1 MVTVANPIYDVVF
14 KYLME
19 DLRVARTILSAL
31 LQREVLDVKV
41 RPHEYSNQQRDSL
54 SVFRID
60 FGATVRN
67 DDGSTQLILIE
78 LQKTWLETETLR
90 FRQYLGTQYA
100 SPQNILSDSEE
111 GYALP
116 TVAVYLLGHR
126 VGQIEEP
133 VLYVRHQGYDY
144 QGNMVTQGLPDP
156 FVDSLTH
163 DSIIVQI
170 PLLAGRVNGRLYH
183 VLSIFD
189 QTRKDSQ
196 SGQVLC
202 LEDGAYHG
210 DQEMEYIVHRLQAAA
225 ANSEMRREMMVEDEY
240 FSIIE
245 KRDTTIMLKDRVIA
259 EKIVEIEQKDAQLE
273 QKDAQLEQKDAQLEQ
288 KDAQLEQKDAQLEQK
303 DAQLEQKDAQLEQ
316 KNLSLRKSIQMLQRA
331 NLSVEAIADSL
342 ELSVEE
348 VMDLLA

>member
-1 MVTVANPIYDVVF
+1 MVTVANPVYDVVF

-19 DLRVARTILSAL
+19 DMRVARTILSAL
-31 LQREVLDVKV
+31 LQKEVLEVEM
-41 RPHEYSNQQRDSL
+41 RPHEYSNQQRDTL

-60 FGATVRN
+60 FGAKILSDEGN
-67 DDGSTQLILIE
+67 EQLILIE

-100 SPQNILSDSEE
+100 NPKNIMADSAE
-111 GYALP
+111 GHALP

-133 VLYVRHQGYDY
+133 VLYVRHLGYDY
-144 QGNMVTQGLPDP
+144 QGNVVTQGLPDP

-170 PLLAGRVNGRLYH
+170 PLLSGRVNGRLYQ

-189 QTRKDSQ
+189 QTRKDSE

-210 DQEMEYIVHRLQAAA
+210 DQDMEYIVRRLQAAA
-225 ANSEMRREMMVEDEY
+225 ADAEMRREMMVEDEY

-245 KRDTTIMLKDRVIA
+245 KRDTTIMLKDRMIA
-259 EKIVEIEQKDAQLE
+259 EKIVEIERKDAQLE

-288 KDAQLEQKDAQLEQK
+288 KDAQLEQKDALIRTSIQALRS
-303 DAQLEQKDAQLEQ
+303 L
-316 KNLSLRKSIQMLQRA
+316 NLSA
-331 NLSVEAIADSL
+331 EDIAARL
-342 ELSVEE
+342 HLLPEE
-348 VMDLLA
+348 VESYL